1 MPAQADSRSVTPD
14 GRVQCISI
22 TAKSDTRC
30 KNFLPAEKSA
40 RGLFR
45 CWQHEKVYQAQQE
58 LEETVPDETPVEAQR
73 KGKES
78 KKQAE
83 KTQRKNDRVHLEET
97 EEPEEVHLHR
107 QQDDNRDADE
117 QKRAEDRLRLQG
129 ISRKEHHAQ
138 WEQHAQEEQAR
149 QRLEEERQLWRNE
162 RARLE
167 AYLRRESSVEPTE
180 SSGTSDEPITPK
192 TADRPFINP
201 SKGPTS
207 RDILDE
213 PTTPTAATVR
223 PFADTPAGPTSGA
236 RRTVHL
242 DTAPSNADHATGL
255 NGITNKQTGQTRTAR
270 LDNAPNTADRTTNQ
284 APRKAAD
291 LATSLNGIITKQTGP
306 PPPLPTNPISHPPE
320 SKPPH
325 QRSKTPRLFTGLLTP
340 SPTAPK
346 PARLDPN
353 HYAFRGPTYPN
364 RRASLAS
371 KLLGKKSI
379 RAEICDK

>member
-1 MPAQADSRSVTPD
+1 MPALADSRSVTPD

-22 TAKSDTRC
+22 TAKSDNRC
-30 KNFLPAEKSA
+30 KNFLAAEKSV
-40 RGLFR
+40 RGLVR
-45 CWQHEKVYQAQQE
+45 CWQHEKVYKAQQE

-83 KTQRKNDRVHLEET
+83 KTQLKNDRVHLEET

-107 QQDDNRDADE
+107 HQDDDRDADE
-117 QKRAEDRLRLQG
+117 REPGRARPRHRNPEKRAEDRLRLQG
-129 ISRKEHHAQ
+129 ISREEHHAQ

-162 RARLE
+162 RDRLE

-180 SSGTSDEPITPK
+180 SS
-192 TADRPFINP
+192 
-201 SKGPTS
+201 
-207 RDILDE
+207 
-213 PTTPTAATVR
+213 AATVR
-223 PFADTPAGPTSGA
+223 PFADTPAGPTSSA

-242 DTAPSNADHATGL
+242 DIAPSNADHATGL
-255 NGITNKQTGQTRTAR
+255 NGTTNKQTGQTRTAR
-270 LDNAPNTADRTTNQ
+270 LDTAPNTADRTTNQ
-284 APRKAAD
+284 NGITNTAPRKAAD
-291 LATSLNGIITKQTGP
+291 LATSLNGIITKQTGL

-325 QRSKTPRLFTGLLTP
+325 QSSKTPRLFTGLLTP

-353 HYAFRGPTYPN
+353 HYAFRGPTHPIC
-364 RRASLAS
+364 RASLAS

-379 RAEICDK
+379 RAEICDQADE